1 MSDLIRKF
9 EQKYTK
15 SEIPVIKPGYEV
27 AVHQKIK
34 EGNKERVQ
42 IFKGMVIAVNPGEGL
57 NDTFTVRKVAAG
69 VGVEKVF
76 PIHSPNVVKVDVLRA
91 YKIRRAK
98 LYYLRKLSGKALR
111 LPEIALK
118 LVTKKFEKPVAPVSE
133 APAEEQIEEGKAA

>member
-15 SEIPVIKPGYEV
+15 SEVPVIKPGYEV

-42 IFKGMVIAVNPGEGL
+42 VFKGMVIAVNPGSGL
-57 NDTFTVRKVAAG
+57 NDTFTVRKIAEG

-76 PIHSPNVVKVDVLRA
+76 PTHSPNVVKIEVLRA
-91 YKIRRAK
+91 YKVRQAK

-111 LPEIALK
+111 LPEVALN
-118 LVTKKFEKPVAPVSE
+118 LVTRKFEKPAAPVAE
-133 APAEEQIEEGKAA
+133 APAEEAKAEA